1 MESRFERFAKGLWE
15 RLKRLYT
22 LCGTYVLRQARW
34 QDSGLVK
41 DSPDRS
47 TPIEILKTNAHVRFG
62 SWWFRSRFHVP
73 DISVLVVFKSR
84 VGLCSPWGES
94 LLVCSRKGGI
104 VSCRVVHGITPSH
117 AVADCWLSSNRAAL
131 CKRSCFSFRPPR
143 ARPGLPSL
151 QSTTCS
157 WAAVA
162 PRASTGGGGARYM
175 AVLAVGSRWMVP
187 SCVYPERPPE
197 RRRARRRQNRRPRA
211 MAPPPLRAWDQEYS
225 ADECESES
233 EHALPVELAA
243 EEAASSMAEATSD
256 RQIIMRFCVEA
267 DMVLGDGILFEVRA
281 SSDRRGCSVVVKHT
295 HSHSL
300 THRSLPPPAAGYK

>member
-1 MESRFERFAKGLWE
+1 M
-15 RLKRLYT
+15 
-22 LCGTYVLRQARW
+22 C
-34 QDSGLVK
+34 
-41 DSPDRS
+41 
-47 TPIEILKTNAHVRFG
+47 PIFLFC
-62 SWWFRSRFHVP
+62 
-73 DISVLVVFKSR
+73 VVFESR

-94 LLVCSRKGGI
+94 LLVCLMRKRGYRI

-143 ARPGLPSL
+143 ARPGWPSL
-151 QSTTCS
+151 LSTTCS

-162 PRASTGGGGARYM
+162 PRASTGGGGGGGARYM

-187 SCVYPERPPE
+187 SCVSPERPPE

-225 ADECESES
+225 AEECESES
-233 EHALPVELAA
+233 EHGLPVELAA

-256 RQIIMRFCVEA
+256 RQIMMRFCVEA
-267 DMVLGDGILFEVRA
+267 DMVLSTNARKFDHERSRGVLVRW
-281 SSDRRGCSVVVKHT
+281 CQM
-295 HSHSL
+295 L
-300 THRSLPPPAAGYK
+300 